1 MMEIS
6 KFSNSCIHQILREN
20 LIMQQMKPFEREL
33 LMVHMVKLLTITLI
47 SQPEILKDLLNP
59 VELNQPLQISK
70 KWEILQKVS
79 NIRTSSKW
87 HFPISL

>member
-1 MMEIS
+1 
-6 KFSNSCIHQILREN
+6 
-20 LIMQQMKPFEREL
+20 MKPFERGL
-33 LMVHMVKLLTITLI
+33 LMVHTVKLLTITLI
-47 SQPEILKDLLNP
+47 LQPEILKDLLNP

>member
-1 MMEIS
+1 MRQDVLDRIKKPGTPDADQLQDRLKKSEIDYIV
-6 KFSNSCIHQILREN
+6 N
-20 LIMQQMKPFEREL
+20 
-33 LMVHMVKLLTITLI
+33 LI

-79 NIRTSSKW
+79 NIRISSRW
-87 HFPISL
+87 HFPILL

>member
-1 MMEIS
+1 MGIS
-6 KFSNSCIHQILREN
+6 KFSNSCIHQILHEN
-20 LIMQQMKPFEREL
+20 LIMQQMKPFERGL
-33 LMVHMVKLLTITLI
+33 LMVHTVKLHTITLI

-59 VELNQPLQISK
+59 VELNQHLQISK

-87 HFPISL
+87 HFPILL